1 MFKLMK
7 LELKKFKFQ
16 FISKGTIIAN
26 LCILAFL
33 LLVMSVG
40 KAEGDPMW
48 LTAEEGIVAINIF
61 VMCTFII
68 YGGCVLSKFVIS
80 EYRQKTIQLMF
91 MYPINRKK
99 LLLSKL
105 GIVFIFTI
113 LHVFL
118 SNVFLITSM
127 SIAEHFIDMI
137 PGEFDMESIIKSL
150 PMLLT
155 SIITSGLL
163 AIVPLFFGMRK
174 KSTVH
179 TVVAAVIVAMLTCSN
194 GGGEIEITRYFMRFL
209 IMGGVAALSV
219 LLSIGHTL
227 NNLDSTA
234 ME

>member
-1 MFKLMK
+1 MFKLMQ

-33 LLVMSVG
+33 LFVTSVG

-48 LTAEEGIVAINIF
+48 LTAEEGIVMINIF

-105 GIVFIFTI
+105 CIVFIFTV
-113 LHVFL
+113 LNVFL
-118 SNVFLITSM
+118 GNVFLITSM

-137 PGEFDMESIIKSL
+137 PGEFDMQTIVKTL
-150 PMLLT
+150 PMLIA
-155 SIITSGLL
+155 SIMTSGLL
-163 AIVPLFFGMRK
+163 AIVPLYFGMRK

-179 TVVAAVIVAMLTCSN
+179 TVVAAVIITMLTCSN
-194 GGGEIEITRYFMRFL
+194 SGVEVMISRYFIRFL
-209 IMGGVAALSV
+209 IIGGIAFLSV
-219 LLSIGHTL
+219 LVSVIYTL